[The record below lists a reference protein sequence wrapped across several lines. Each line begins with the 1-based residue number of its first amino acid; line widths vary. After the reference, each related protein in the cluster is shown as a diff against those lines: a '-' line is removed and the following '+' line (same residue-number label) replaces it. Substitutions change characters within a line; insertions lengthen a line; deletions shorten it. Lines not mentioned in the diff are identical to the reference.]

1 MCVCVKDKRIEI
13 EEDRER
19 RNSNL
24 EYMRKYEERLEEK
37 WNKEKVSCVCVCV

>member
-1 MCVCVKDKRIEI
+1 VCVKDKRIEI

-37 WNKEKVSCVCVCV
+37 